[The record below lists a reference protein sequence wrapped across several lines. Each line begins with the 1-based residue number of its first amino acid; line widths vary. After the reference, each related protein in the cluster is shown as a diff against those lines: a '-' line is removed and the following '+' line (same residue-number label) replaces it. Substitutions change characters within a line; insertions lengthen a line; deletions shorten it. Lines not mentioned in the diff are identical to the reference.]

1 VSIVDSVSDGVISTG
16 WISNPARRTQQ
27 SFQVQ
32 EGDKIVIDKSKLR
45 PVFKKDENGTIIT
58 IEEKAVS
65 DDQP

>member
-1 VSIVDSVSDGVISTG
+1 MSIVDSVSDGVISTG
-16 WISNPARRTQQ
+16 WISNPARPAQQ

-58 IEEKAVS
+58 IEEKEVS

>member
-1 VSIVDSVSDGVISTG
+1 MSIVDSVSDGVISTG
-16 WISNPARRTQQ
+16 WISNPARRAQQ